1 VVPTIGQ
8 DHSSNM
14 DGGTPDS
21 DLLSHLA
28 SALTIPGSSSADLQP
43 LEPRERALLLRIARN
58 VAHATERQN
67 APLASYLIGRF
78 VQSSTSTGVSEAD
91 ALARAAAIVTSLVGE
106 SPD

>member
-1 VVPTIGQ
+1 
-8 DHSSNM
+8 M
-14 DGGTPDS
+14 DGATPDS
-21 DLLSHLA
+21 DLLSQLA
-28 SALTIPGSSSADLQP
+28 SALGDPRASTTALQSLDP
-43 LEPRERALLLRIARN
+43 HERALLLRIARN

-78 VQSSTSTGVSEAD
+78 VQSSMAAGMSEPD

>member
-1 VVPTIGQ
+1 
-8 DHSSNM
+8 M
-14 DGGTPDS
+14 DVGTPDT
-21 DLLSHLA
+21 DLLSQLA
-28 SALTIPGSSSADLQP
+28 SALSVPGSSSSDLQP
-43 LEPRERALLLRIARN
+43 LDLRDRALLLRLARS

-78 VQSSTSTGVSEAD
+78 VQASTSAGISEAD

>member
-1 VVPTIGQ
+1 
-8 DHSSNM
+8 M

-21 DLLSHLA
+21 DPLAQLA
-28 SALTIPGSSSADLQP
+28 SALSIPGSASADLQP
-43 LEPRERALLLRIARN
+43 LDPRERALLLRIARN

-78 VQSSTSTGVSEAD
+78 VQSSIGAGMSEAD

>member
-1 VVPTIGQ
+1 
-8 DHSSNM
+8 M
-14 DGGTPDS
+14 DGAPQDS
-21 DLLSHLA
+21 DLLPQLA
-28 SALTIPGSSSADLQP
+28 AALGAAGSSPADLQP
-43 LEPRERALLLRIARN
+43 LDSHDRALLLRIARN

-78 VQSSTSTGVSEAD
+78 VQSSTSAGISEAE